1 MSYASLLYFVIDF
14 FSQRTWEQ
22 LSLFDSLLHII
33 NQGGYVD
40 ITNMCLDSYFNIFFP
55 RFWPFSIVFL
65 LKVHTDIESI
75 CIYVCVCETK
85 MLWKM
90 FIFYI
95 QKYRLEHAL
104 NVFHSIQII
113 LQFDHT

>member
-75 CIYVCVCETK
+75 CIYVCVWNK
-85 MLWKM
+85 N
-90 FIFYI
+90 
-95 QKYRLEHAL
+95 AL
-104 NVFHSIQII
+104 KNVYFLYSKV
-113 LQFDHT
+113 